1 MKDRIFFRSFGC
13 KERKTKRNSKFA
25 PSSPFFLTFHLK
37 SLLSLS
43 LSPNQVYSWISSS
56 DTAAGV
62 STPKSVNSSEMNLG
76 GV

>member
-1 MKDRIFFRSFGC
+1 MKERIFFKSFGC
-13 KERKTKRNSKFA
+13 REKNETKFKICSA
-25 PSSPFFLTFHLK
+25 VFFLSHFSSQVTP
-37 SLLSLS
+37 LS